1 MVFTAV
7 ADSEK
12 VEVWLLE
19 RSILTFFHNENIQQN
34 FFKLIEKLDLPNPID
49 GQLKNQKEIKSWNCY
64 KKAVL
69 KGL

>member
-1 MVFTAV
+1 MVFTAI
-7 ADSEK
+7 ADSER

-34 FFKLIEKLDLPNPID
+34 FFNLIEKLDLPNPID
-49 GQLKNQKEIKSWNCY
+49 GLPKNNKEINRWSTF
-64 KKAVL
+64 KKEVM